1 VFQKYQA
8 ALEILFND
16 AGCVS
21 KLFAGAQIGRE
32 LKKVF
37 LCFDLGLTEQK
48 RAVLL
53 MYWDYWREKESK
65 NFLTGGPETLGA

>member
-53 MYWDYWREKESK
+53 MY
-65 NFLTGGPETLGA
+65 